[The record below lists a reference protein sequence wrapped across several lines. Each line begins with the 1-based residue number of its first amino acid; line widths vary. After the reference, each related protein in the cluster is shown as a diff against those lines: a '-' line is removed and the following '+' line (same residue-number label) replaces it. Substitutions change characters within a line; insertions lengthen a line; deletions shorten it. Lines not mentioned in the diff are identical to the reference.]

1 MPPRRDYSA
10 EKRALLEQA
19 ATAAVPKAMPL
30 PPMSTKP
37 TMPGASQEDV
47 DEKAWPDSD
56 VGFVHQGDGQMYMT
70 AERGY
75 SPQHK
80 LPDSVTN
87 DDGTFTRG
95 EESAPYS
102 TRPKVEGKQ
111 LALGKAGSF
120 QPSDPALHIMRQQ
133 NPHLNDYR
141 FDIRPNPRG
150 YHQIQAVHVPTNS
163 SAGSLSWKSKE
174 MVEHDGQPERAG
186 EVDMIEVKDQHR
198 ARGLST
204 AMWDYAHFHAGRDGA
219 QVNHPMHSDNRSIEG
234 NHWAHFVGGASMA
247 RTKGFNVQQYG
258 AS

>member
-19 ATAAVPKAMPL
+19 AAAAMPRL
-30 PPMSTKP
+30 GARPEPPKP
-37 TMPGASQEDV
+37 AANAYFAEHQEEIDS
-47 DEKAWPDSD
+47 KAWSDPD
-56 VGFVHQGDGQMYMT
+56 VGFVHQGNGQMFMT
-70 AERGY
+70 EGT
-75 SPQHK
+75 QTHHK
-80 LPDSVTN
+80 LPDSVSN

-95 EESAPYS
+95 EESAPYA
-102 TRPKVEGKQ
+102 TRPKAEGKQ

-141 FDIRPNPRG
+141 FDIRPNARG
-150 YHQIQAVHVPTNS
+150 YHQINAVHVPTNS

-174 MVEHDGQPERAG
+174 MVEEAGEPERAG

-219 QVNHPMHSDNRSIEG
+219 QVNHPMHSENRSIEG